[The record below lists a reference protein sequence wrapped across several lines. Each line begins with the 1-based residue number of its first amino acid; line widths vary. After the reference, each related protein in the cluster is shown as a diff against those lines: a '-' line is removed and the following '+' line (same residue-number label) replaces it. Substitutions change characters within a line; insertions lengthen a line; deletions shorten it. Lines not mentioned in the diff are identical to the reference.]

1 MINGGLNM
9 DDKNICARC
18 GTQNVNDAIFCKNCG
33 HRLDGNALCP
43 NCGRLTPSDGE
54 FCIYCGSNRNSTV
67 IKKDAAF
74 KQVVIAKNDN
84 GECVYNDKQT
94 NISSDEIP
102 NVIRQKKDET
112 NKFKKEN
119 IFSIISLISCCLVI
133 LFSTIFS
140 FLIGITNT
148 VSGMSTEFLSS
159 STNIY
164 YYFSDAFIDIET
176 ANDSSYGLVGPIFGL
191 SGVLILFLG
200 IVFALVYGILGIINY
215 FNKKTTNIVKY
226 AVISYFI
233 YLSGIIVF
241 MLNIFIFATIDTASA
256 SISTNLDGVTIA
268 GIILGAIL
276 LVVGIVFKS
285 INDGIRTTLNKYL
298 VHSLSSFGITI
309 LGIVAISLFTIG
321 TFSVTTDLV
330 VGTTNVTTSVG
341 VGISGISF
349 QMLNMHELFFTSY
362 NQLIWD
368 DFIRYYISGVIILF
382 AIFVFVISALVSF
395 IIMIQRIFS
404 NFGYSYNKKVSVCGI
419 MLGAST
425 ILIGVLKIILA
436 LVVGPYFFNNISGNI
451 SIPIVL
457 IVIGF
462 LIIIGAIICKFL
474 VDKFEKKN
482 LNLTSN

>member
-1 MINGGLNM
+1 MINGRLNM

-43 NCGRLTPSDGE
+43 NCSRLTPSDGE

-74 KQVVIAKNDN
+74 KQVIIAKNDN

-102 NVIRQKKDET
+102 SVICQKKDKT
-112 NKFKKEN
+112 SKIKKEN
-119 IFSIISLISCCLVI
+119 VFSIVSLMSCCLVI

-140 FLIGITNT
+140 FLIGITIT
-148 VSGMSTEFLSS
+148 ISEMGTEFLSS

-200 IVFALVYGILGIINY
+200 IVFALVYAILGIVNY

-226 AVISYFI
+226 AMISYFI

-241 MLNIFIFATIDTASA
+241 MLNIFATIDTASA
-256 SISTNLDGVTIA
+256 SISTNLDGVTLA

-298 VHSLSSFGITI
+298 AHSLSSFGITI

-321 TFSVTTDLV
+321 TFSATTDLV
-330 VGTTNVTTSVG
+330 VGVTNVTASVG
-341 VGISGISF
+341 IGISGFSA
-349 QMLNMHELFFTSY
+349 QMLNIHELFFTSY

-382 AIFVFVISALVSF
+382 AIFAFVISALVSF

-404 NFGYSYNKKVSVCGI
+404 NFGYSYSKKVFVCGI
-419 MLGAST
+419 MLGSST
-425 ILIGVLKIILA
+425 FLIGVLQIILA